1 MTPLKRYFAALL
13 LILLIGL
20 WPLISVSVAGA
31 VADANGC
38 GLDEGSVHPC
48 IVLGHDFGELLY
60 AMEVLGWAGL
70 VTMPIATLLF
80 WVWVLMLVL
89 HLVRRRSAR
98 GDNGFDGG

>member
-1 MTPLKRYFAALL
+1 MMTPTKRYVATLL

-20 WPLISVSVAGA
+20 WPLISVSIAGA

-38 GLDEGSVHPC
+38 RLDEGSIHPC
-48 IVLGHDFGELLY
+48 VVLGHDFGELLY

-70 VTMPIATLLF
+70 VTMPIATFLF

-89 HLVRRRSAR
+89 RFVKKRKRAR
-98 GDNGFDGG
+98 